1 MGWQEHV
8 TLKVRFGFGSGPHV
22 PNELESNVWILE
34 TSDDLGTDTI
44 LGPLPSFT
52 DVAASPFNDV
62 QDVTISRGRGSV
74 HETFDA
80 GVAELTL
87 NNRVGRY
94 DPNNTASTFDP
105 NLKLGTPVSIQGVH
119 SGTTHDLLYGH
130 VSRWALEYPDV
141 ASDAVAHIEVTE
153 NSAILRK
160 TLLQASTFAEESSDT
175 RIGNILDDAN
185 WPTVTRSL
193 EAGVA
198 DAAVVTFTG
207 AAQALIDQTVEAEQG
222 QFFTAKNGDAT
233 LLNRVTFSGA
243 TAQGTFGPTS
253 TDFDYTVVAPLY
265 DDDELINLA
274 EVTGSTGAALT
285 ASDSTSITNHGEYSF
300 VANNPT
306 ILGEPGALNVAETIV
321 IRNRD
326 VVTRVTEFTIE
337 PQQDTG
343 LWPEILG
350 RELQDVI
357 TVKVDPPGT
366 GTTLDQDVA
375 VESIQHEIVG
385 GHWRTTYG
393 CHPLTT
399 FELST
404 DIWILGTST
413 ELGTDTILV

>member
-8 TLKVRFGFGSGPHV
+8 TLKVRFGFGSGPLAV
-22 PNELESNVWILE
+22 S
-34 TSDDLGTDTI
+34 
-44 LGPLPSFT
+44 PSFT
-52 DVAASPFNDV
+52 DVAASTFEDV
-62 QDVTISRGRGSV
+62 RDVIISRGRGSV

-80 GVAELTL
+80 GVADITL
-87 NNRVGRY
+87 DNRVGRY
-94 DPNNTASTFDP
+94 DPNNTGSTFDP

-119 SGTTHDLLYGH
+119 SGTTDDLFYGH
-130 VSRWALEYPDV
+130 ISRWSLDYPDV

-153 NSAILRK
+153 NSAVLRT
-160 TLLQASTFAEESSDT
+160 TLIQASTFAEESSDT
-175 RIGNILDDAN
+175 RIGNILDDVS
-185 WPTVTRSL
+185 WPAGARSL
-193 EAGVA
+193 ETGAADTAAG
-198 DAAVVTFTG
+198 TFTG
-207 AAQALIDQTVEAEQG
+207 ESQDLIDQTVEAEQG
-222 QFFTAKNGDAT
+222 QFFIAKNGDAT
-233 LLNRVTFSGA
+233 LLNRITFSGTTSQA
-243 TAQGTFGPTS
+243 IFGPTS
-253 TDFDYTVVAPLY
+253 TDFDYTEIAPVY

-274 EVTGSTGAALT
+274 EITGSTGDAVT
-285 ASDSTSITNHGEYSF
+285 ASDSTSITNHGEHSF
-300 VANNPT
+300 QTSNSS
-306 ILGEPGALNVAETIV
+306 IIGEPGALNVAETLV

-326 VVTRVTEFTIE
+326 IVTRVTEFTIE
-337 PQQDTG
+337 PQQSTA

-413 ELGTDTILV
+413 DLDTDTVLV